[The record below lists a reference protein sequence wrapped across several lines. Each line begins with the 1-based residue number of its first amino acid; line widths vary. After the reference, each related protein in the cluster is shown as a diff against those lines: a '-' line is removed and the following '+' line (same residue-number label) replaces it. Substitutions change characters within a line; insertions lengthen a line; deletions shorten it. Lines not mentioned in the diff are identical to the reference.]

1 MVFRQE
7 PSATNRKF
15 MSLKAFHLIFVTLL
29 TALSFGCAAWAF
41 QAGSLFWG
49 TTAVASGIFVIVYG
63 VYFLKKLKH
72 VSYL

>member
-1 MVFRQE
+1 
-7 PSATNRKF
+7 

-41 QAGSLFWG
+41 QSGSVLWG
-49 TTAVASGIFVIVYG
+49 AAAVVVGIFVIVYG
-63 VYFLKKLKH
+63 IYFLKKLKN